1 MRSVIAYVALLAV
14 IVLGGCSTSG
24 GFVDRIPERTFSFS
38 EPMAVDL
45 AGFPDPVGEQVRR
58 HVGAALAARG
68 LREQPQG
75 GALVV
80 DVIAHVESIRTDVGI
95 VNPDLTRIRRTSQP
109 VLFTSRHIDGMEV
122 RELRVDEG
130 ELKVL
135 VRQPGSGRLLYSG
148 RSSQRL
154 RHIGLDNSDE
164 VIATAVTEAFSRW
177 PAD

>member
-1 MRSVIAYVALLAV
+1 MRLLKPLAGLALVLLLGACAGTTPDIVRAGHQSFSFAQPLAV
-14 IVLGGCSTSG
+14 DVAE
-24 GFVDRIPERTFSFS
+24 FPE
-38 EPMAVDL
+38 
-45 AGFPDPVGEQVRR
+45 PVREQLRR
-58 HVGAALAARG
+58 HVGAALSARG
-68 LREQPQG
+68 LLEQPEG
-75 GALVV
+75 GDLVV

-164 VIATAVTEAFSRW
+164 VIATAVVEAFSRW